1 MRNDSKFS
9 QFRVLLGKNWWYNLW
24 SQQFFNS
31 LSRSRDFSLSLDC
44 LSRLGSL
51 SLSLS
56 FSQRSPKAWRQ
67 LRVFFHPF
75 HFFSSHFFS
84 SCPMTN
90 HNTIIHNVHN
100 NNKGPKNVV
109 FGQQKLCVWA
119 TTICVWSEQKK
130 SVFETHFYQAS
141 GQA

>member
-1 MRNDSKFS
+1 MRNGSKFS

>member
-1 MRNDSKFS
+1 
-9 QFRVLLGKNWWYNLW
+9 
-24 SQQFFNS
+24 
-31 LSRSRDFSLSLDC
+31 
-44 LSRLGSL
+44 
-51 SLSLS
+51 
-56 FSQRSPKAWRQ
+56 
-67 LRVFFHPF
+67 
-75 HFFSSHFFS
+75 
-84 SCPMTN
+84 MTN